1 MSNSTEKGA
10 TWRFVIQ
17 TLLAILTAIGTTL
30 GVTSC
35 MAGRKTDKCR
45 ENWQSVLQPSTG
57 IYSAKQSDPTKKA
70 NREILHLPYGSKKH
84 IT

>member
-1 MSNSTEKGA
+1 MSNSTEKNA

-35 MAGRKTDKCR
+35 MAG
-45 ENWQSVLQPSTG
+45 
-57 IYSAKQSDPTKKA
+57 
-70 NREILHLPYGSKKH
+70 
-84 IT
+84 

>member
-35 MAGRKTDKCR
+35 MAGRKETNAEQNRQACLSQT
-45 ENWQSVLQPSTG
+45 ESS
-57 IYSAKQSDPTKKA
+57 ISAKQSGPTKKA
-70 NREILHLPYGSKKH
+70 NREILHLPFGSKK
-84 IT
+84 TYT